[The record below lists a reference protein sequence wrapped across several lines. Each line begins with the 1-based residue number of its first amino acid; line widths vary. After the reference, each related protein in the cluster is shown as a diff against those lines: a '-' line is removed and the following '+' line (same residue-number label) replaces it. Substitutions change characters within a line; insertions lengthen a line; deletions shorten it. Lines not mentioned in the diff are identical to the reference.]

1 MNFGINRYSKKGK
14 NMLNKEAV
22 ENFIKNDRQW
32 TRPMRIAHAKYQ
44 LSIAKNADDK
54 EFWTEILNRNEG
66 E

>member
-1 MNFGINRYSKKGK
+1 
-14 NMLNKEAV
+14 MLNKEAV

-66 E
+66 D